1 MKVLNIHE
9 VNDVRLDP
17 CEPPEAGPK
26 DVVLRMKACG
36 ICGSDLSYIKIGGIM
51 RPPGGVPPI
60 GHEGAGEVLSVGA
73 EVAGLAPGDA
83 VIINPMNTPS
93 LIGGGGPEG
102 AFCDEVLV
110 RDAKKDDNLLPIPE
124 GVPYDIAA
132 MCEPL
137 AVALHGVNRS
147 EAKPGDKVA
156 VFGCG
161 PIGLGMVLW
170 LADRGVEDIV
180 ALDLADERLERARAL
195 GAKHVI
201 NPGKEDMRK
210 RMGECHGE
218 TTNLIG
224 HPAVGTDAFIDAAG
238 GPTVLSDII
247 NMSKGHCRIVVTAAY
262 MKPVELP
269 IGRMLTS
276 EPIFTTAVGYPTE
289 MNDVVS
295 SMARLKDKIATMISH
310 RLPFEQVIEGL
321 KLAGTPQSAKV
332 MIEFEGAGA

>member
-17 CEPPEAGPK
+17 YTPPEAGPK
-26 DVVLRMKACG
+26 DVVLKMKACG
-36 ICGSDLSYIKIGGIM
+36 ICGSDLSYIKHGGIM
-51 RPPGGVPPI
+51 REPGGVTPI

-73 EVAGLAPGDA
+73 EVEGISPGDQ

-93 LIGGGGPEG
+93 NIGSGGPEG
-102 AFCDEVLV
+102 AFSTQVLV
-110 RDAKKDDNLLPIPE
+110 RDARKDDNLLPIPG
-124 GVPYDIAA
+124 GVSYQVAA

-137 AVALHGVNRS
+137 AVALHGVNRA

-195 GAKHVI
+195 GAKHTI
-201 NPGKEDMRK
+201 NPGKEDLRK

-238 GPTVLSDII
+238 GPTVLADII
-247 NMSKGHCRIVVTAAY
+247 NMCKGHSRIVITAAY
-262 MKPVELP
+262 MKPLELP

-276 EPIFTTAVGYPTE
+276 EPIMTTAVGYPTE

-295 SMARLKDKIATMISH
+295 NMARLKDKIETMISH
-310 RLPFEQVIEGL
+310 RLPFEQVLEGI
-321 KLAGTPQSAKV
+321 KIAGTPQSAKV
-332 MIEFEGAGA
+332 MIEFEGA